1 MSIPLIACV
10 MAASVMIISGAS
22 SNVLAAVRAAHGS
35 DMAVWA
41 LTGLRPNPLAAVAD
55 EAVCVEAA
63 ATATVQEVHMVALH
77 LVCAAVDRAVG
88 LAPVPAVS
96 EVA

>member
-1 MSIPLIACV
+1 
-10 MAASVMIISGAS
+10 
-22 SNVLAAVRAAHGS
+22 VLAPV
-35 DMAVWA
+35 A
-41 LTGLRPNPLAAVAD
+41 LRSSTTDGTSGDGRRYIV
-55 EAVCVEAA
+55 EAVCVEAE